1 MKVPKVV
8 PDLPA
13 EARRRVR
20 VLVPDTSV
28 FVLDQPF
35 EVVLDVGEVFAVVHV
50 VALAGDAAA
59 ELLP

>member
-1 MKVPKVV
+1 M
-8 PDLPA
+8 
-13 EARRRVR
+13 
-20 VLVPDTSV
+20 LVPDTSV

>member
-1 MKVPKVV
+1 MVPKVV

-13 EARRRVR
+13 EGMSRRVS